1 MKDKNKQ
8 QGVGSNL
15 DMNNHIEEYFL
26 EVEKDSQAQASKQI
40 FSATDEDV
48 AIKTEINQQEI
59 VLINKLEM
67 NNQFL
72 ESKGLKPVFRPFIN
86 NYMKLKISLDRKS
99 RGEFVSI
106 NKADTTDDLLKG
118 MDVSKGLKW

>member
-1 MKDKNKQ
+1 MSNKKEKDQYNDDF
-8 QGVGSNL
+8 GMS
-15 DMNNHIEEYFL
+15 NHIEEYFL

-106 NKADTTDDLLKG
+106 NKADTTDDLLRG
-118 MDVSKGLKW
+118 MDVSKGLK